1 MFTHL
6 LQLCDCNRHALCC
19 ITPSKFCN
27 DDKQKSTLRERG
39 TWRSQKESKR
49 ALQSGS
55 WMRVT
60 FWMCSQLKIFKER
73 DRERAFLA
81 VHAESSYST
90 EQLIV
95 CVIMPNHDVLP
106 PAHYTYTNKIN
117 TPFSSVCFSVPDE
130 HFADRALLGI
140 TQDYLIDEIV
150 PIEPVSRI
158 PLRKH
163 FTYQAHLVG
172 CSTKWWY
179 DVIYQCVHIFVIA

>member
-6 LQLCDCNRHALCC
+6 LQLCVCSRHALCC

-27 DDKQKSTLRERG
+27 DDKQKSTLRERE
-39 TWRSQKESKR
+39 RLDEVKKR
-49 ALQSGS
+49 VRERCSRTVE
-55 WMRVT
+55 WERMRVT
-60 FWMCSQLKIFKER
+60 FQCAHSWKFSK
-73 DRERAFLA
+73 RERER
-81 VHAESSYST
+81 ESSYST

-95 CVIMPNHDVLP
+95 CVIMPYHDVLP
-106 PAHYTYTNKIN
+106 PAHCTYTNKIN
-117 TPFSSVCFSVPDE
+117 TPFSSACFSVPDE

-140 TQDYLIDEIV
+140 SQNYLIDEIV

-172 CSTKWWY
+172 CST
-179 DVIYQCVHIFVIA
+179 I